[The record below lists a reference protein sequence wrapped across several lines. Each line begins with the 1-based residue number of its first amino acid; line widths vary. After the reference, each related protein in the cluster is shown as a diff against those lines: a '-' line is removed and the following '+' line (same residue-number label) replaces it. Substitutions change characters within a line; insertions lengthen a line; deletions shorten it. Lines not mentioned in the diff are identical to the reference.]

1 MAYFRTKNPA
11 FPARLGAYVAATN
24 PAFPQMSDFVSPNA
38 GTSCPCT
45 KKRKRRRLGQLAPD
59 GSDDNFG
66 VPIGIADFSAPT
78 VPYPAL
84 PSSGA
89 VYIPSGAETSLPG
102 DASPIAASPVPN
114 SSGFITVL
122 NNPSVS
128 TLLNGQTITTTAAS
142 ATSPIGT
149 LSTGEVILGGLGV
162 VAAFVLLAGKK
173 GR

>member
-45 KKRKRRRLGQLAPD
+45 KKRKRRRLGQLPSD
-59 GSDDNFG
+59 GSDTNLG
-66 VPIGIADFSAPT
+66 VPLWIADLSVPT
-78 VPYPAL
+78 ATYPAS
-84 PSSGA
+84 PSSG
-89 VYIPSGAETSLPG
+89 VLYIPSGAETSSDAGPIG
-102 DASPIAASPVPN
+102 ASPIPN
-114 SSGFITVL
+114 STGFTSVL

-128 TLLNGQTITTTAAS
+128 MLSSGQLVTTTLAS

-149 LSTGEVILGGLGV
+149 LSTGEVILGGLV
-162 VAAFVLLAGKK
+162 FVATFVLLDGKK